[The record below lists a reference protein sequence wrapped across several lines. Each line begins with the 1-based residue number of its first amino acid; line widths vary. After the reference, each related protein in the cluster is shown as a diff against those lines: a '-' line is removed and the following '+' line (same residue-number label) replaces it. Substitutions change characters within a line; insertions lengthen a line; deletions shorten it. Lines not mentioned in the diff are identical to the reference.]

1 MRSTRGV
8 AAALLAATTLTAAG
22 CGGGERQ
29 DENEKAGTYDVS
41 IVDASFPLKQTL
53 ADQSEMQITVRNT
66 GDQTIPVVAVTL
78 GETGPDG
85 QVKGLTQRS
94 TQSGLADPTRPV
106 WIVDEGPR
114 GGDTAYVGTWALG
127 ALPAGQT
134 RTFTWKLT
142 AVSAGAH
149 TVKYTVAAGLDGK
162 AKAQLASGG
171 TPGGT
176 FDVRVSGKPAASRVD
191 PDTGKVIRGGDSS

>member
-1 MRSTRGV
+1 MRSHRGV
-8 AAALLAATTLTAAG
+8 ATALLAVSALTAAG

-29 DENEKAGTYDVS
+29 DKNEKSGTFDVAV
-41 IVDASFPLKQTL
+41 VDAKFPTKQSLAKQT
-53 ADQSEMQITVRNT
+53 EMQITVRNA
-66 GDQTIPVVAVTL
+66 GQETIPVVAVTL

-94 TQSGLADPTRPV
+94 AQTGLADSSRPV
-106 WIVDEGPR
+106 WIVDEAPK
-114 GGDTAYVGTWALG
+114 GGETAYVGTWALG

-142 AVSAGAH
+142 AVVPGAH

-171 TPGGT
+171 VPSGT
-176 FDVRVSGKPAASRVD
+176 FDVNVSGKPAASRVD
-191 PDTGKVIRGGDSS
+191 PDTGKVIRDDDEG